1 MRDPHRDTA
10 PVAAW
15 AQVWAGALPGG
26 TAGQPLLA
34 VLAVAVAALVAL
46 AYLAGRRGGP
56 GRRLTSEA
64 DRARF
69 DTLHLTALAAPSL
82 RQGLTA
88 AGARPAARHLRALL
102 GTSALAV
109 VVPGELLAWESA
121 DTDAAQVV
129 AGRDG
134 AARRLVAPHG
144 HDPLGHAARAVH
156 ESRTRVLG
164 STEVRCGAPRCPLRG
179 AVVAVVAVEDRVLG
193 ALVAYSASRPTAPL
207 VQATEEV
214 ARWVASQVELA
225 DLDLQRTRTAE
236 AELRALR
243 AQISPH
249 FVYNCLAAI
258 AVFVRTDP
266 DRARELL
273 LDFADFT
280 RYAFRREAQ
289 FTTLADELRNVERYL
304 VLEQARFGDRLTV
317 DLTVAQEVLQVT
329 LPFLCVQ
336 PLVENA
342 VRHGL
347 EAGHGSVRVAV
358 RAEDDGDAALISV
371 DDDGAGADPDVVLAA
386 VEGRGARESIGLG
399 NVDLRLRQVFGDES
413 GLVVDTAPGAGTCV
427 SFRVPK
433 FAAGV
438 RPG

>member
-1 MRDPHRDTA
+1 MT
-10 PVAAW
+10 
-15 AQVWAGALPGG
+15 PGPEDG
-26 TAGQPLLA
+26 VLVL
-34 VLAVAVAALVAL
+34 VLATLAALVVVGTGYAL
-46 AYLAGRRGGP
+46 ARGGL
-56 GRRLTSEA
+56 GRRLTSDA

-82 RQGLTA
+82 RQGLSA
-88 AGARPAARHLRALL
+88 AGARPAARHLRELL
-102 GTSALAV
+102 GTPALAIV
-109 VVPGELLAWESA
+109 STTELLAWEGV
-121 DTDAAQVV
+121 DDAA
-129 AGRDG
+129 G
-134 AARRLVAPHG
+134 
-144 HDPLGHAARAVH
+144 GHAAAAIAHAERAVQ

-164 STEVRCGAPRCPLRG
+164 ATEVGCERLDCPLRG
-179 AVVAVVAVEDRVLG
+179 AVVAVVGVEDRVLG
-193 ALVAYSASRPTAPL
+193 ALVAYSPQRPTAQL
-207 VQATEEV
+207 VRASEEV

-225 DLDLQRTRTAE
+225 ELDLQRTRTAE

-304 VLEQARFGDRLTV
+304 VLEQARFGERLQV
-317 DLTVAQEVLQVT
+317 DLTVAQEVLGVT
-329 LPFLCVQ
+329 VPFLSVQ

-347 EAGHGSVRVAV
+347 ESGRGTVRVV
-358 RAEDDGDAALISV
+358 VTAEDDGDGALISV
-371 DDDGAGADPDVVLAA
+371 DDDGAGADPETVLAA
-386 VEGRGARESIGLG
+386 VEGRGSRDSIGLG
-399 NVDLRLRQVFGDES
+399 NVDLRLRQVFGDAS
-413 GLVVDTAPGAGTCV
+413 GLVVDTAPGAGTRV
-427 SFRVPK
+427 TFRVPK
-433 FAAGV
+433 FAVGV